1 MTVSSETSRVEYAGN
16 GSTTAFSI
24 TFPYQ
29 AKSDISV
36 TLITDATEAETAWAL
51 TTNYTLS
58 DPGATGT
65 LTALVAPASGYTLR
79 IERDVPITQTT
90 DLVENDNLPSE
101 TLENTFDRLVMIDQQ
116 IQRQI
121 DDIYTDPPSARA
133 FLSGIIA
140 PADTL
145 GSDGDTYL
153 DTVTGLTY
161 VKASGT
167 WALDGG
173 DLTGPQ
179 GAPGTTTV
187 TGGVTGDTSSTVGN
201 IATFDTTLGTSIE
214 DSGVAVSNVVL
225 KTGAQTIAGA
235 KTFNDTF
242 IVDDAATITGAA
254 TVSGALNV
262 AGTGT
267 FDGDLYALKVVPYS
281 DNAGAAAGPELT
293 LYRDSASPAD
303 NDETGVI
310 YFLGEDDGGNSTTY
324 SQIASRILDVTNT
337 TEDGAL
343 KISTMNA
350 GTVTAQADIAN
361 GIVIGAATGGFQGA
375 GTVNATAFY
384 VNGSALSTGKLAQV
398 VTGTYA
404 TTNSISGAVAYD
416 NSIPQNSEGEEI
428 LTLAI
433 TPTAASSTLY
443 ITCEVPT
450 LVSVPANASPSTGA
464 AIASLFV
471 DTTANAL
478 AAQVGCR
485 VSGLSSTDTLAA
497 ENAIVFTHA
506 VSAASTSAR
515 TYKIRVGV
523 MTVVA
528 GGATVSVT
536 VNPTATLGGVRLARM
551 TIMEVLA

>member
-36 TLITDATEAETAWAL
+36 VLINDTTEAETAWTL
-51 TTNYTLS
+51 TTNYTLT
-58 DPGATGT
+58 DPAATGT
-65 LTALVAPASGYTLR
+65 LTALVAPATGYTLR

-90 DLVENDNLPSE
+90 DLIESDNLPSE
-101 TLENTFDRLVMIDQQ
+101 TLEDTFDRLVMIDQQ
-116 IQRQI
+116 LQRQI
-121 DDIYTDPPSARA
+121 DDIYSDPPSARA
-133 FLSGIIA
+133 FLSGVTA
-140 PADTL
+140 PSDSL

-161 VKASGT
+161 AKASGT
-167 WALDGG
+167 WSADGG

-179 GAPGTTTV
+179 GDPGTTTV

-201 IATFDTTLGTSIE
+201 IATFSTTLGTSVE

-225 KTGAQTIAGA
+225 KTGAQTLAGA
-235 KTFNDTF
+235 KTFSDALVASSTATF
-242 IVDDAATITGAA
+242 DSSVTVNGAFNANADATIVDELS
-254 TVSGALNV
+254 V
-262 AGTGT
+262 
-267 FDGDLYALKVVPYS
+267 YS
-281 DNAGAAAGPELT
+281 EDAGAAAGPFLYLT
-293 LYRDSASPAD
+293 RYSASPAA
-303 NDETGVI
+303 NDYIGAIVAFGKDDAANGQQ
-310 YFLGEDDGGNSTTY
+310 YGSLGW
-324 SQIASRILDVTNT
+324 RILDP
-337 TEDGAL
+337 TEGSEDSSVILSTYIGGA
-343 KISTMNA
+343 S
-350 GTVTAQADIAN
+350 TAQITASD
-361 GIVIGAATGGFQGA
+361 GLVIGGATGGAKGT
-375 GTVNATAFY
+375 GTVNATGFY
-384 VNGSALSTGKLAQV
+384 VNGTAFSSGKLAQV

-404 TTNSISGAVAYD
+404 TTNSIAGAVAYD
-416 NSIPQNSEGEEI
+416 NSIPQNTEGEEI

-433 TPTAASSTLY
+433 TPTSASSTLY

-471 DTTANAL
+471 DSTANAL
-478 AAQVGCR
+478 AARVGCR
-485 VSGLSSTDTLAA
+485 VAGLSATDTLES
-497 ENAIVFTHA
+497 ENTIIFTHA

-515 TYKIRVGV
+515 TYKIRVGT
-523 MTVVA
+523 MNINS

-551 TIMEVLA
+551 TILEVLA